1 MKEYIRLIKQL
12 NDIITKH
19 NFEFYIPRNANIC
32 ITFLENTDFK
42 EQFYFILNS
51 NYTIENFTDKLE
63 EHLNL
68 ENTDST
74 AIFMYQ
80 KLRKTPLTLKE
91 TIDEAERRTNL
102 LIRFAE
108 ILKKYKEIT
117 L

>member
-1 MKEYIRLIKQL
+1 MKEYIQLIKQL
-12 NDIITKH
+12 NDIIAKH
-19 NFEFYIPRNANIC
+19 DFEFYIPRNANIC
-32 ITFLENTDFK
+32 ITFSENTDFK

-51 NYTIENFTDKLE
+51 NYTIENFINKLE

-91 TIDEAERRTNL
+91 TIDEAKRRTNL
-102 LIRFAE
+102 LIQFAE
-108 ILKKYKEIT
+108 ILTKYKETT